1 MIVCLGETSS
11 YSLIL
16 STAQYALFYTES
28 QNLVRSYG
36 NAGVRMYSQ
45 PLDVRRVRA
54 AILVDV
60 CTSKSL
66 LPRTTV
72 TS

>member
-16 STAQYALFYTES
+16 SIAQYALSYTEA
-28 QNLVRSYG
+28 QNLVRSHG
-36 NAGVRMYSQ
+36 TAGGRMYSQ

-60 CTSKSL
+60 LVSL
-66 LPRTTV
+66 VL
-72 TS
+72 